1 MDPTVDPVEILC
13 PRCGEGF
20 SAWEVTAADRA
31 DAGTPL
37 LEQGVRCP
45 HCGGRVP
52 LEAATLHDGG
62 LLQTLH

>member
-20 SAWEVTAADRA
+20 SAWEVSAAERA
-31 DAGTPL
+31 DAGAPL
-37 LEQGVRCP
+37 DDRGVRCP

-52 LEAATLHDGG
+52 LATTTLYDGG
-62 LLQTLH
+62 LLETVH